1 METDNITRL
10 QGLFARAF
18 KQLYAKMG
26 REEIERFCLAISRNE
41 DFLTGKC
48 KLRLTMDL
56 EPTESVKVSRPEHH
70 PRKRKRELNKSERL
84 DMTAQNFNKHAVNN
98 VKRLIEGHWHELSTP
113 SVKLISYQP
122 GSDLSVR
129 KRRLNQHLA
138 LLQETRDDKTRWMWR
153 GIKLIQYLR
162 SYEVFLD
169 ESGYANK
176 NERNSQRARD

>member
-48 KLRLTMDL
+48 
-56 EPTESVKVSRPEHH
+56 S
-70 PRKRKRELNKSERL
+70 KRELNKSERL

-98 VKRLIEGHWHELSTP
+98 VKRLIEGRWHELSTP

-122 GSDLSVR
+122 GSDLSAR

-162 SYEVFLD
+162 SYEAFLD